1 MQKEEKNKSSG
12 NYSTVSFIWY
22 LEVIARLGWPW
33 RSSPFDTHVLG
44 RSPPQWVR
52 LTSVTTK
59 IL

>member
-33 RSSPFDTHVLG
+33 RSSPFDTHVLL
-44 RSPPQWVR
+44 RTVSSPVGKTDLWNH
-52 LTSVTTK
+52 
-59 IL
+59 